1 MTIVIIKNMADERI
15 DLTVPEPLPEDT
27 RYDIAL
33 RPETFQ
39 DFVGQSKIKD
49 NLNVFIEAARGRGDP
64 LDHTL
69 FSGPPGLGKT
79 TLAHIVSGAMGVKIK
94 ATSGPAVEKP
104 GDLAGLL
111 TNLGRSDILFIDE
124 IHRLNRTVEEYL
136 YGAMEDFHIDIMTG
150 DGPRAN
156 AVRLKLEPFT
166 LIGATTRSGLL
177 TAPLRSR
184 FGITL
189 RLDYYP
195 PEELAVII
203 RRSAGILG
211 VSIPPESAAE
221 IARRSR
227 GTPRIANRLLRRV
240 RDFAQVSG
248 TKEIKPDLTIS
259 ALNRLDVDRFGLDE
273 MDKRILETIIQKFSG
288 GPVGLKTLSVA
299 VGEETD
305 TLEEIYE
312 PFLVREGYLERT
324 SKGRRV
330 TLRAYQHLNFPAP
343 EISPDQPNL
352 F

>member
-1 MTIVIIKNMADERI
+1 MAKERVV
-15 DLTVPEPLPEDT
+15 DLTKPETLPEDT
-27 RYDIAL
+27 KYDIAL
-33 RPETFQ
+33 RPSSFG
-39 DFVGQSKIKD
+39 DFIGQGKIKE
-49 NLNVFIEAARGRGDP
+49 NLKVFIEAAKERKDP

-69 FSGPPGLGKT
+69 FFGPPGLGKT
-79 TLAHIVSGAMGVKIK
+79 TLAHIIANEMGVKIK
-94 ATSGPAVEKP
+94 ATSGPAVERP

-111 TNLGRSDILFIDE
+111 TNLERSDVLFIDE
-124 IHRLNRTVEEYL
+124 IHRLSRVVEEYL

-156 AVRLKLEPFT
+156 AIRLNLKPFT
-166 LIGATTRSGLL
+166 LLGATTRSGLL

-195 PEELAVII
+195 ADELSAIVK
-203 RRSAGILG
+203 RSAKLMG
-211 VSIPPESAAE
+211 VTVEDGATEE

-227 GTPRIANRLLRRV
+227 GTPRIANRLLRRI
-240 RDFAQVSG
+240 RDFAQVS
-248 TKEIKPDLTIS
+248 KAKIIQHDLTIS

-273 MDKRILETIIQKFSG
+273 MDKRILEVIIHKFSG

-324 SKGRRV
+324 PKGRRV
-330 TLRAYQHLNFPAP
+330 TVRAYQHLDLPVPASRRSD
-343 EISPDQPNL
+343 SPAL
-352 F
+352 FTS

>member
-1 MTIVIIKNMADERI
+1 MEKKRI
-15 DLTVPEPLPEDT
+15 DLTAPDTLPEDT
-27 RYDIAL
+27 KYDIAL
-33 RPETFQ
+33 RPISLDDFIGQ
-39 DFVGQSKIKD
+39 DKLKRNLKI
-49 NLNVFIEAARGRGDP
+49 FIQAATERKDP

-79 TLAHIVSGAMGVKIK
+79 TLAHIIAAEMGVKVK
-94 ATSGPAVEKP
+94 ATSGPAIERP

-111 TNLGRSDILFIDE
+111 TNLGRSDIIFIDE
-124 IHRLNRTVEEYL
+124 IHRLNHTVEEYL

-156 AVRLKLEPFT
+156 SIRLTLEPFT
-166 LIGATTRSGLL
+166 LIGATTRAGLL

-184 FGITL
+184 FGINL

-195 PEELAVII
+195 SDNLAAIV
-203 RRSAGILG
+203 RRSAGILKVEISEG
-211 VSIPPESAAE
+211 ASGE

-248 TKEIKPDLTIS
+248 AKIIQQELVVS
-259 ALNRLDVDRFGLDE
+259 ALDSMDVDRFGLDE
-273 MDKRILETIIQKFSG
+273 MDKRILEVIIHKFSG
-288 GPVGLKTLSVA
+288 GPVGVKTLSVA
-299 VGEETD
+299 VGEEVD

-324 SKGRRV
+324 PKGRRA
-330 TLRAYQHLNFPAP
+330 TPRAYQHLNLKIPT
-343 EISPDQPNL
+343 SLSDQSKL
-352 F
+352 FNNT

>member
-1 MTIVIIKNMADERI
+1 MAKERVV
-15 DLTVPEPLPEDT
+15 DLTKPEILPGDT
-27 RYDIAL
+27 KYDIAL
-33 RPETFQ
+33 RPSSFG
-39 DFVGQSKIKD
+39 DFIGQGKIKE
-49 NLNVFIEAARGRGDP
+49 NLKVFIAAAKERKDP

-69 FSGPPGLGKT
+69 FFGPPGLGKT
-79 TLAHIVSGAMGVKIK
+79 TLAHIIANEMGVKIK
-94 ATSGPAVEKP
+94 ATSGPAVERP

-111 TNLGRSDILFIDE
+111 TNLEQSDVLFIDE
-124 IHRLNRTVEEYL
+124 IHRLSRVVEEYL

-156 AVRLKLEPFT
+156 AIRLNLKPFT
-166 LIGATTRSGLL
+166 LLGATTRSGLL

-195 PEELAVII
+195 ADELSAIVK
-203 RRSAGILG
+203 RSAKLMG
-211 VSIPPESAAE
+211 VTVEDGATEE

-227 GTPRIANRLLRRV
+227 GTPRIANRLLRRI
-240 RDFAQVSG
+240 RDFAQVS
-248 TKEIKPDLTIS
+248 KAKIIQHDLTIS

-273 MDKRILETIIQKFSG
+273 MDKRILEVIIHKFSG

-324 SKGRRV
+324 PKGRRV
-330 TLRAYQHLNFPAP
+330 TVRAYQHLDLPVPASRRSDSP
-343 EISPDQPNL
+343 SLFIS
-352 F
+352 